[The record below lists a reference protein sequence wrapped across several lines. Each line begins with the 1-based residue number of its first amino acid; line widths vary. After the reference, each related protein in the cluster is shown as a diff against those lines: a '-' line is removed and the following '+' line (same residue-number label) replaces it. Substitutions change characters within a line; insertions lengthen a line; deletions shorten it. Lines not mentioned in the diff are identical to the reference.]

1 MKPKP
6 FSPLNH
12 LTVPCAMYCCSS
24 QVDLRTVL
32 RPAGHDG
39 GPGALVTPD
48 PNHRLVPAGV
58 QNTST
63 ETDDLP
69 PTTPRGREMFRSR
82 EKIFRS
88 PQALVLEPLELAH
101 RPFERL
107 RVDHLAADV

>member
-24 QVDLRTVL
+24 QVGLRTVL

-63 ETDDLP
+63 ETDDLIR
-69 PTTPRGREMFRSR
+69 TTPRDPVVFRSGGD
-82 EKIFRS
+82 FF
-88 PQALVLEPLELAH
+88 LG
-101 RPFERL
+101 FD
-107 RVDHLAADV
+107 RVPSVVTVVAGP